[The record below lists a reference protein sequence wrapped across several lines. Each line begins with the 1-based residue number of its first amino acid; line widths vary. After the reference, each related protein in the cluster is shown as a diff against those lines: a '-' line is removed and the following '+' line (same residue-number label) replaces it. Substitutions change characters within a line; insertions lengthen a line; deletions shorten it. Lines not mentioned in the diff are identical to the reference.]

1 MTATA
6 MYPGTFDPITLGH
19 EEVVRRISILFDEVI
34 VAIASSPRK
43 DLMFSIDERIHLA
56 KEVLSDLQNVN
67 VIAYEGLT
75 VDFAQKNNIQV
86 VVRGLRSA
94 QDFDYELRLADMNRS
109 LSEEIETIFL
119 TPNKYAF
126 VSSSL
131 VREIA
136 SMGGDV
142 SKFVSPV
149 VQQALVAHFQKT

>member
-1 MTATA
+1 MTAA

-19 EEVVRRISILFDEVI
+19 EELLRRISNLFDEVI

-43 DLMFSIDERIHLA
+43 ELMFSIDERIHLA
-56 KEVLSDLQNVN
+56 KEVLSDLQNIN

-142 SKFVSPV
+142 SKFVSPA

>member
-1 MTATA
+1 MTAA

-19 EEVVRRISILFDEVI
+19 EELVRRIASLFDEVI

-75 VDFAQKNNIQV
+75 VDFAQKNDIQV

-94 QDFDYELRLADMNRS
+94 LDFDYELRLADMNRS

-149 VQQALVAHFQKT
+149 VQQALVGYFQKT

>member
-1 MTATA
+1 MTAA

-19 EEVVRRISILFDEVI
+19 EELVRRISSLFDEVI

-43 DLMFSIDERIHLA
+43 DLMFSIDERIHLT

>member
-1 MTATA
+1 MTAA

-19 EEVVRRISILFDEVI
+19 EELARRISSLFDEVI

-43 DLMFSIDERIHLA
+43 DLMFSIDERIHLT

-75 VDFAQKNNIQV
+75 VDFAQKNDIQV

-94 QDFDYELRLADMNRS
+94 LDFDYELRLADMNRS

-149 VQQALVAHFQKT
+149 VQQALVGYFQKT

>member
-1 MTATA
+1 MTAA

-19 EEVVRRISILFDEVI
+19 EELLRRISNLFDEVI

-43 DLMFSIDERIHLA
+43 ELMFSIDERIHLA

>member
-1 MTATA
+1 MRAA

-19 EEVVRRISILFDEVI
+19 EELLRRISNLFDEVI

-43 DLMFSIDERIHLA
+43 ELMFSIDERIHLA

-94 QDFDYELRLADMNRS
+94 LDFDYELRLADMNRS

-142 SKFVSPV
+142 SKFVSPA
-149 VQQALVAHFQKT
+149 VQQALVTHFQKT

>member
-1 MTATA
+1 MTAA

-19 EEVVRRISILFDEVI
+19 EELVRRIASLFDEVI

-67 VIAYEGLT
+67 VISYEGLT

-94 QDFDYELRLADMNRS
+94 LDFDYELRLADMNRS

-142 SKFVSPV
+142 FKFVSPV
-149 VQQALVAHFQKT
+149 VQQALVGYFQKT

>member
-1 MTATA
+1 MTAA

-19 EEVVRRISILFDEVI
+19 EELARRISSLFDEVI

-94 QDFDYELRLADMNRS
+94 LDFDYELRLADMNRS
-109 LSEEIETIFL
+109 LSEKIETIFL

-149 VQQALVAHFQKT
+149 VQQALVGYFQKT

>member
-1 MTATA
+1 MTAA

-19 EEVVRRISILFDEVI
+19 EELVRRISSLFDEVI

-142 SKFVSPV
+142 SKFVSPA

>member
-1 MTATA
+1 MTAA

-19 EEVVRRISILFDEVI
+19 EELLRRISNLFDEVI

-43 DLMFSIDERIHLA
+43 ELMFSIDERIHLA

-94 QDFDYELRLADMNRS
+94 LDFDYELRLADMNRS

-136 SMGGDV
+136 SMGGDI

-149 VQQALVAHFQKT
+149 VQQALVGYFQKT

>member
-1 MTATA
+1 MTAA

-19 EEVVRRISILFDEVI
+19 EELVRRISSLFDEVI

-94 QDFDYELRLADMNRS
+94 LDFDYELRLADMNRS

-142 SKFVSPV
+142 SKFVSPA

>member
-1 MTATA
+1 MTAA

-19 EEVVRRISILFDEVI
+19 EELLRRISNLFDEVI

-43 DLMFSIDERIHLA
+43 ELMFSIDERIHLA

-94 QDFDYELRLADMNRS
+94 LDFDYELRLADMNRS

-149 VQQALVAHFQKT
+149 VQQALVGYFQKT

>member
-1 MTATA
+1 MTAA

-19 EEVVRRISILFDEVI
+19 EELVRRISSLFDEVI
-34 VAIASSPRK
+34 VAIASSSRK
-43 DLMFSIDERIHLA
+43 NLMFSIDERIHLA

-75 VDFAQKNNIQV
+75 VDFAQKNDIQV

-94 QDFDYELRLADMNRS
+94 LDFDYELRLADMNRS

-149 VQQALVAHFQKT
+149 VQQALVGYFQKT

>member
-1 MTATA
+1 MTAA

-19 EEVVRRISILFDEVI
+19 EELARRISSLFDEVI

-43 DLMFSIDERIHLA
+43 DLMFSIDERIHLT

-94 QDFDYELRLADMNRS
+94 LDFDYELRLADMNRS

-136 SMGGDV
+136 SMGGDI

-149 VQQALVAHFQKT
+149 VQQALVGYFQKT

>member
-1 MTATA
+1 MTAA

-19 EEVVRRISILFDEVI
+19 EELVRRISSLFNEVI

-94 QDFDYELRLADMNRS
+94 LDFDYELRLADMNRS

-149 VQQALVAHFQKT
+149 VQQALVGYFQKT

>member
-1 MTATA
+1 MTAA

-19 EEVVRRISILFDEVI
+19 EELARRISSLFDEVI

-75 VDFAQKNNIQV
+75 VDFAQKNDIQV

-94 QDFDYELRLADMNRS
+94 LDFDYELRLADMNRS

-149 VQQALVAHFQKT
+149 VQQALVGYFQKT

>member
-1 MTATA
+1 MTAA

-19 EEVVRRISILFDEVI
+19 EELLRRISNLFDEVI

-43 DLMFSIDERIHLA
+43 ELMFSIDERIHLA

-94 QDFDYELRLADMNRS
+94 LDFDYELRLADMNRR

-119 TPNKYAF
+119 TPNKYAH

-149 VQQALVAHFQKT
+149 VQHALVGCFQKLN

>member
-1 MTATA
+1 MTAA

-19 EEVVRRISILFDEVI
+19 EELLHRISNLFDEVI

-43 DLMFSIDERIHLA
+43 ELMFSIDERIHLA

-142 SKFVSPV
+142 SKFVSPA

>member
-1 MTATA
+1 MTAA

-19 EEVVRRISILFDEVI
+19 EELARRISSLFDEVI

-75 VDFAQKNNIQV
+75 VDFAQKNDIQV

-94 QDFDYELRLADMNRS
+94 LDFDYELRLADMNRS

-136 SMGGDV
+136 SMGGDI

-149 VQQALVAHFQKT
+149 VQQALVGYFQKT

>member
-1 MTATA
+1 MTAA

-19 EEVVRRISILFDEVI
+19 EELVRRISSLFNEVI

-43 DLMFSIDERIHLA
+43 ELMFSIDERIHLA

-142 SKFVSPV
+142 SKFVSPA

>member
-1 MTATA
+1 MTAA

-19 EEVVRRISILFDEVI
+19 EELVRRISSLFDEVI

-94 QDFDYELRLADMNRS
+94 LDFDYELRLADMNRS

-142 SKFVSPV
+142 SKFVSPA
-149 VQQALVAHFQKT
+149 VQQALAAHFQKT

>member
-1 MTATA
+1 MTAA

-19 EEVVRRISILFDEVI
+19 EELLRRISNLFDEVI

-94 QDFDYELRLADMNRS
+94 LDFDYELRLADMNRS

-142 SKFVSPV
+142 SKFVSPA

>member
-1 MTATA
+1 V
-6 MYPGTFDPITLGH
+6 H
-19 EEVVRRISILFDEVI
+19 RIASLFDEVI

-67 VIAYEGLT
+67 VISYEGLT

-94 QDFDYELRLADMNRS
+94 LDFDYELRLADMNRS

-149 VQQALVAHFQKT
+149 VQQALVGYFQKT

>member
-1 MTATA
+1 MTAA

-19 EEVVRRISILFDEVI
+19 EELLRRISNLFDEVI

-43 DLMFSIDERIHLA
+43 ELMFSIDERIHLA

-136 SMGGDV
+136 SMGGDI

-149 VQQALVAHFQKT
+149 VQQALVGYFQKT

>member
-1 MTATA
+1 MTAA

-19 EEVVRRISILFDEVI
+19 EELLRRISNLFDEVI

-43 DLMFSIDERIHLA
+43 ELMFSIDERIHLA

-94 QDFDYELRLADMNRS
+94 LDFDYELRLADMNRS

-142 SKFVSPV
+142 SKFVSPA

>member
-1 MTATA
+1 MTAA

-19 EEVVRRISILFDEVI
+19 EELVRRISSLFDEVI

-149 VQQALVAHFQKT
+149 VQQALVGYFQKT

>member
-1 MTATA
+1 MTAA

-19 EEVVRRISILFDEVI
+19 EEVVRRISSLFDEII

-43 DLMFSIDERIHLA
+43 ELMFSIDERIHLA

-142 SKFVSPV
+142 SKFVSPA

>member
-1 MTATA
+1 MTAA

-19 EEVVRRISILFDEVI
+19 EELARRISSLFDEVI

-94 QDFDYELRLADMNRS
+94 LDFDYELRLADMNRS

-149 VQQALVAHFQKT
+149 VQQALVDYFQKT

>member
-1 MTATA
+1 MTAA

-19 EEVVRRISILFDEVI
+19 EELVRRISSLFNEVI

-43 DLMFSIDERIHLA
+43 DLMFSIDERIHLT

-67 VIAYEGLT
+67 VIAYKGLT

-94 QDFDYELRLADMNRS
+94 LDFDYELRLADMNRS

-136 SMGGDV
+136 SMGGDI

-149 VQQALVAHFQKT
+149 VQQALVGYFQKT

>member
-1 MTATA
+1 MTAA

-19 EEVVRRISILFDEVI
+19 EELLRRISNLFDEVI

-43 DLMFSIDERIHLA
+43 ELMFSIDERIHLA

-142 SKFVSPV
+142 SKFVS
-149 VQQALVAHFQKT
+149 QNTISNLNNKNH

>member
-1 MTATA
+1 MTAA

-19 EEVVRRISILFDEVI
+19 EELLRRISNLFDEVI

-43 DLMFSIDERIHLA
+43 ELMFSVDERIHLA

>member
-1 MTATA
+1 MTAA

-19 EEVVRRISILFDEVI
+19 EELLRRISNLFDEVI

-43 DLMFSIDERIHLA
+43 ELMFSIDERIHLA

-67 VIAYEGLT
+67 VIAYKGLT

-94 QDFDYELRLADMNRS
+94 LDFDYELRLADMNRS

>member
-1 MTATA
+1 MTAA

-19 EEVVRRISILFDEVI
+19 EELLRRISNLFDEVI

-43 DLMFSIDERIHLA
+43 ELMFSIDERIHLA

-94 QDFDYELRLADMNRS
+94 LDFDYELRLADMNRS

-142 SKFVSPV
+142 SKFVSPA
-149 VQQALVAHFQKT
+149 VQRALVAHFQKT

>member
-1 MTATA
+1 MTAA

-19 EEVVRRISILFDEVI
+19 EELARRISSLFDEVI

-149 VQQALVAHFQKT
+149 VQQALVGYFQKT

>member
-1 MTATA
+1 MTAA

-19 EEVVRRISILFDEVI
+19 EELVRRIASLFDEVI

-67 VIAYEGLT
+67 VISYEGLT

-94 QDFDYELRLADMNRS
+94 LDFDYELRLADMNRS

-136 SMGGDV
+136 SMGGDI

-149 VQQALVAHFQKT
+149 VQQALVGYFQKT

>member
-1 MTATA
+1 MTAA

-19 EEVVRRISILFDEVI
+19 EELVRRISSLFNEVI

-136 SMGGDV
+136 SMGGDI

-149 VQQALVAHFQKT
+149 VQQALVDYFQKT

>member
-1 MTATA
+1 MTAA

-19 EEVVRRISILFDEVI
+19 EELVRRISSLFNEVI

-94 QDFDYELRLADMNRS
+94 LDFDYELRLADMNRS

-142 SKFVSPV
+142 SKFVSPA

>member
-1 MTATA
+1 MTAA

-19 EEVVRRISILFDEVI
+19 EELVRRISSLFDEVI

-43 DLMFSIDERIHLA
+43 ELMFSIDERIHLA

-142 SKFVSPV
+142 SKFVSPA

>member
-1 MTATA
+1 MTAA

-19 EEVVRRISILFDEVI
+19 EELLRRISNLFDEVI

-142 SKFVSPV
+142 SKFVSPA

>member
-1 MTATA
+1 MTAA

-19 EEVVRRISILFDEVI
+19 EELARRISSLFDEVI

-94 QDFDYELRLADMNRS
+94 LDFDYELRLADMNRS

-149 VQQALVAHFQKT
+149 VQQALVGYFQKT